1 VTIRRPSLS
10 FFVAAVALVIAL
22 VGAAT
27 ASIPNPDG
35 SISVCVSPTGEAVPH
50 DSGGETCVDTV
61 TWNRTGPQGQA
72 GPQGPPGTPGAKG
85 PPGERGKTGLPGRE
99 GPRGHSPGLSYGDGT
114 IRGRRTEWL
123 SFCTPL
129 CHPKGFGESRASC
142 QDGEIALTGG
152 ALMEIRERKSHEG
165 TQWSGISG
173 SSPTRAED
181 GWVIEMDNATWA
193 TSLEYWRFWALV
205 VCWKPPRKI
214 DVNLRPSRGVRYIV
228 NP

>member
-1 VTIRRPSLS
+1 M
-10 FFVAAVALVIAL
+10 ALVIAL

-50 DSGGETCVDTV
+50 DSSGETCVDTV

-85 PPGERGKTGLPGRE
+85 SPGVRGKTGLPGRD

-114 IRGRRTEWL
+114 IRGLRNDWL
-123 SFCTPL
+123 TFCNPGCQT
-129 CHPKGFGESRASC
+129 KGFGEVRASC
-142 QDGEIALTGG
+142 KDDEIALTGG
-152 ALMEIRERKSHEG
+152 AQMEIKERVSHVG

-173 SSPTRAED
+173 SSPTPAED
-181 GWVIEMDNATWA
+181 GWVIEMDNAASQA
-193 TSLEYWRFWALV
+193 TTLEPWRFWALV

-214 DVNLRPSRGVRYIV
+214 DVNVKRSRGVRYIV
-228 NP
+228 HP